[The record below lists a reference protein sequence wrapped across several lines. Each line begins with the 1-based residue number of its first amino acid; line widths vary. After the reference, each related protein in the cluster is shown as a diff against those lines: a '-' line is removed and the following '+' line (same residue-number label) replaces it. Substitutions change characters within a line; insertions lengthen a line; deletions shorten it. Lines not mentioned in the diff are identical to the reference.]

1 MSINKNGVVSIDTS
15 KIHNII
21 NNPCETNTTTDWSF
35 GGTVTLNNG
44 VLTLTGTNP
53 NIESSPFPVGENEII
68 VFEFTVSLPTPST
81 TTGGSGIYL
90 GTRYRD
96 STDMYYWSEGK
107 LITHSTGN
115 YNPYF
120 ISAYNSTAENKV
132 KTYILG
138 KNVEIKDFIPMTE
151 GSEGSGATGGVK
163 ILRVS
168 TDTTSI
174 RSGYNSNT
182 SMVIQFKNLKLYS
195 FDKKLDEDSANRKIG
210 KGYLS
215 FNNYIEI

>member
-1 MSINKNGVVSIDTS
+1 MSINKNGIVSIDTS

-35 GGTVTLNNG
+35 GGTVALSNG

-53 NIESSPFPVGENEII
+53 NIQSSSFPVGENEII

-81 TTGGSGIYL
+81 TTSGTGLYL
-90 GTRYRD
+90 GTRYGD
-96 STDMYYWSEGK
+96 ATGEYYWSGNS
-107 LITHSTGN
+107 LVTSSTSN
-115 YNPYF
+115 TNPYF
-120 ISAYNSTAENKV
+120 LYSYNSTKENRV

-138 KNVEIKDFIPMTE
+138 KNVEIKNFIPKTE
-151 GSEGSGATGGVK
+151 GSGTIRVLK
-163 ILRVS
+163 IS
-168 TDTTSI
+168 KDTTCI

-195 FDKKLDEDSANRKIG
+195 FDKKLDEDSSNRKIG

>member
-1 MSINKNGVVSIDTS
+1 MSINKNGIVSIDTS

-35 GGTVTLNNG
+35 GGTVALSNG
-44 VLTLTGTNP
+44 VLTLTGVNP
-53 NIESSPFPVGENEII
+53 NIESSSFPVGENEII

-81 TTGGSGIYL
+81 ATGGPGLFI
-90 GTRYRD
+90 GTRYGD
-96 STDMYYWSEGK
+96 PTDIYYWNRNSLVTFDIGA
-107 LITHSTGN
+107 T
-115 YNPYF
+115 NPYF
-120 ISAYNSTAENKV
+120 LWSYNSTTENRV

-138 KNVEIKDFIPMTE
+138 KNVEIKNFIPKTE
-151 GSEGSGATGGVK
+151 GIGTIY
-163 ILRVS
+163 ILKTS
-168 TDTTSI
+168 KDTTCI
-174 RSGYNSNT
+174 RSGYNTNT

-195 FDKKLDEDSANRKIG
+195 FDKKLDEDSNNKKIG

>member
-1 MSINKNGVVSIDTS
+1 MSINRNGIVSIDTS

-35 GGTVTLNNG
+35 GGAPTLSNG
-44 VLTLTGTNP
+44 VLTLTGTAP
-53 NIESSPFPVGENEII
+53 GILSSSFPVGENEII

-81 TTGGSGIYL
+81 TTGGPGLYL
-90 GTRYRD
+90 GTRYGD
-96 STDMYYWSEGK
+96 PTDVYYWNENS
-107 LITHSTGN
+107 LVTFDTGTT
-115 YNPYF
+115 NPYF
-120 ISAYNSTAENKV
+120 LWSYNSAAENRV

-138 KNVEIKDFIPMTE
+138 KNVEIKNFIPKTE
-151 GSEGSGATGGVK
+151 GIGTIY
-163 ILRVS
+163 ILRIS
-168 TDTTSI
+168 KDTTCI
-174 RSGYNSNT
+174 RSGYNNNT

>member
-1 MSINKNGVVSIDTS
+1 MSINKNGIVSIDTS

-35 GGTVTLNNG
+35 GGTVALNNG
-44 VLTLTGTNP
+44 VLTLTGNNP
-53 NIESSPFPVGENEII
+53 TIQSSSFPVGENEII

-81 TTGGSGIYL
+81 TTSGPGIYL
-90 GTRYRD
+90 GTKYGD
-96 STDMYYWSEGK
+96 PTDIYYWNGDS
-107 LITHSTGN
+107 LAISSTGST
-115 YNPYF
+115 NPYF
-120 ISAYNSTAENKV
+120 LYSYNSTTENKV

-138 KNVEIKDFIPMTE
+138 KNVEIKNFIPKTE
-151 GSEGSGATGGVK
+151 GSGTIR

-168 TDTTSI
+168 TDTTLI

-195 FDKKLDEDSANRKIG
+195 FDKKLDENSANRKIG

>member
-1 MSINKNGVVSIDTS
+1 MSINKNGIVSIDTS

-35 GGTVTLNNG
+35 GGTVALSNG
-44 VLTLTGTNP
+44 VLTLTGNNP
-53 NIESSPFPVGENEII
+53 TIQSSSFPVGENEII

-81 TTGGSGIYL
+81 TTSGPGIYL
-90 GTRYRD
+90 GTKYGD
-96 STDMYYWSEGK
+96 PTDIYYWNGDS
-107 LITHSTGN
+107 LATSSTGST
-115 YNPYF
+115 NPYF
-120 ISAYNSTAENKV
+120 LYSYNSTTENKV

-138 KNVEIKDFIPMTE
+138 KNVEIKNFIPKTE
-151 GSEGSGATGGVK
+151 GSGTIR

-168 TDTTSI
+168 TDTTLI

-195 FDKKLDEDSANRKIG
+195 FDKKLDENSANRKIG

>member
-1 MSINKNGVVSIDTS
+1 MSINRNGIVSIDTS

-21 NNPCETNTTTDWSF
+21 NNPCETNTKTDWSF
-35 GGTVTLNNG
+35 GGTVTLSNG
-44 VLTLTGTNP
+44 VLTLTGSAP
-53 NIESSPFPVGENEII
+53 NIQSSSFPVGENEII

-81 TTGGSGIYL
+81 TTSGPGLYL
-90 GTRYRD
+90 GTRYGD
-96 STDMYYWSEGK
+96 PTDIYYWNENSLVTFDIG
-107 LITHSTGN
+107 TT
-115 YNPYF
+115 NPYF
-120 ISAYNSTAENKV
+120 LWSYNSAAENRV

-138 KNVEIKDFIPMTE
+138 KNVEIKNFVPKTE
-151 GSEGSGATGGVK
+151 GIGTIY
-163 ILRVS
+163 ILRIS
-168 TDTTSI
+168 KDTTCI
-174 RSGYNSNT
+174 RSGYNNNT